1 MSELEL
7 FEQVC
12 LAMIDPAFYPHPV
25 SKLERLDTH
34 ISTVFL
40 TGDFVYKLKKP
51 VDFGFLDYTGL
62 ETRRRMCE
70 LEVGLNQRL
79 SHDVYMG
86 VVPISR
92 AGGAFHLGDGGEVVE
107 YAVKMRQLP
116 DELCLSNLIVSGK
129 VTPDEMLCLGR
140 LLAEF
145 YAGIERDARIDCYGG
160 REVIEFNTEENF
172 RQLGPFVGNLLRKDR
187 FDFVMEASR
196 GFFRDCGSLFQR
208 RIADGRIRDA
218 HGDLRAEHIY
228 FLERIQIIDCIEFNE
243 RFRYGD
249 TAIDLA
255 FFHMDVERLGRSDL
269 SLATLNGYMES
280 SGDYGIYAML
290 DFYSCYRAIVK
301 MKISCLST
309 TELEKGA
316 KKRVMADRAVQ
327 YLDLAFR
334 YAVQFA
340 RPTLWVLCGLPG
352 TGKST
357 CALRLH
363 EIFGMGLIRSD
374 DVRKELPEYHARG
387 GPASFGTG
395 VYRLDM
401 RGLVYGRLLSMAQE
415 ELKNGRSV
423 ILDATFSRQKWRE
436 EAVRLAQDL
445 DANILFVECTC
456 SRTAILDR
464 LGRRRQGYDGQ
475 SDARPEHLPGF
486 IAEFENLDELREDL
500 YIRIDTETEIEA
512 NLRTILSS
520 AYAKKRAQV
529 ERVIERL

>member
-1 MSELEL
+1 M
-7 FEQVC
+7 
-12 LAMIDPAFYPHPV
+12 ADPVFYPHPV

-40 TGDFVYKLKKP
+40 TGDLVYKLKKP

-70 LEVGLNQRL
+70 LEIGLNRRL
-79 SHDVYMG
+79 SHDVYLG
-86 VVPISR
+86 VVSISR
-92 AGGAFHLGDGGEVVE
+92 AGGAYRLGDDGEVVE

-116 DELCLSNLIVSGK
+116 DELCLSNLIVGGK
-129 VTPDEMLCLGR
+129 VRLDEMLRLGR

-145 YAGIERDARIDCYGG
+145 YAGVERDARIDCYGG
-160 REVIEFNTEENF
+160 REVIEVNTEENF

-196 GFFRDCGSLFQR
+196 GFFRDCGGLFQR
-208 RIADGRIRDA
+208 RIADGRICDA

-228 FLERIQIIDCIEFNE
+228 FLDRIQIIDCIEFNE

-255 FFHMDVERLGRSDL
+255 FLHMDVERLGGSDL
-269 SLATLNGYMES
+269 SLAMLNGYIEFS
-280 SGDYGIYAML
+280 DDYGIYTML

-301 MKISCLST
+301 MKISCLTT
-309 TELEKGA
+309 TELEEGA
-316 KKRVMADRAVQ
+316 RKSVMEGRAVQ

-357 CALRLH
+357 CAVRLQ
-363 EIFGMGLIRSD
+363 EIFGITLIRSD
-374 DVRKELPEYHARG
+374 DVRKELPEYHAHG
-387 GPASFGTG
+387 GPAPFGTG

-401 RGLVYGRLLSMAQE
+401 RGLVYGRLLSIGQE

-445 DANILFVECTC
+445 DVNILFVECTC
-456 SRTAILDR
+456 SQAAILDR
-464 LGRRRQGYDGQ
+464 LGHRRQGYEGQ

-486 IAEFENLDELREDL
+486 IAEFEKIHELCADL
-500 YIRIDTETEIEA
+500 HIRIDTEGEIEA

-529 ERVIERL
+529 ERVIEQL